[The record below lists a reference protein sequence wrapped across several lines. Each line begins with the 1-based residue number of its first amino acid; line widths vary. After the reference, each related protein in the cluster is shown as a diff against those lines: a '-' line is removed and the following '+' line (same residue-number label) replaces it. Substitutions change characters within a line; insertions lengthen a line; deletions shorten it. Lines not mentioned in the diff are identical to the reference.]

1 MLARA
6 STPEAVRLAL
16 KHAIIASLEEE
27 EASGYELSK
36 RFDVSVA
43 NFWPATPQ
51 QIYRELDRLEADGLL
66 SARLVEQTSRPNK
79 RIFRVTGAG
88 REELGR
94 FIESASKPTAIRD
107 DLLVK
112 VVALDDDNAE
122 SVAAAIRERLE
133 QSEAKLQLYL
143 GIRSAMLGD
152 LDEAGFLASGGRI
165 GNYLALRRGI
175 SFEQDNQ
182 DWCRSSLDAIAE
194 RRTGVPG

>member
-1 MLARA
+1 
-6 STPEAVRLAL
+6 LAL
-16 KHAIIASLEEE
+16 KHAILAALREE

-66 SARLVEQTSRPNK
+66 DAKLVEQDRRPNK
-79 RIFRVTGAG
+79 RVFSPTAAG
-88 REELGR
+88 EEELGR
-94 FIESASKPTAIRD
+94 FIEVPSRPTAIRD

-122 SVAAAIRERLE
+122 AVVAAIEDRLE
-133 QSEAKLQLYL
+133 QSKAKLGLYRR
-143 GIRSAMLGD
+143 IRAAMLGD
-152 LDEAGFLASGGRI
+152 LDEDQYLATGQQL

-182 DWCRSSLDAIAE
+182 AWCRSSLKAIAG
-194 RRTGVPG
+194 RRTGIPG

>member
-1 MLARA
+1 
-6 STPEAVRLAL
+6 LAL
-16 KHAIIASLEEE
+16 KHAILAALEEE

-43 NFWPATPQ
+43 NFWPASPQ

-66 SARLVEQTSRPNK
+66 TATLIEQTSRPNK
-79 RIFRVTGAG
+79 RIFSPTAAG
-88 REELGR
+88 QEELGR
-94 FIESASKPTAIRD
+94 FIETASRPTAIRD

-122 SVAAAIRERLE
+122 AVAAAIRERLE
-133 QSEAKLQLYL
+133 QSETKLDLYRR
-143 GIRSAMLGD
+143 IRSAMLGD
-152 LDEAGFLASGGRI
+152 LDEAEYLASSARI
-165 GNYLALRRGI
+165 GNYLALKRGI

-182 DWCRSSLDAIAE
+182 AWCRSSLKAIAG

>member
-1 MLARA
+1 M
-6 STPEAVRLAL
+6 AL
-16 KHAIIASLEEE
+16 KHAILAALREE

-66 SARLVEQTSRPNK
+66 GARLVEQSRRPNK
-79 RIFRVTGAG
+79 RVFSPTSAG
-88 REELGR
+88 EDELAR
-94 FIESASKPTAIRD
+94 FIETASRPTAIRD

-112 VVALDDDNAE
+112 VVALDDDNAGA
-122 SVAAAIRERLE
+122 VAAAIEDRLE
-133 QSEAKLQLYL
+133 QSEAKLDLYRR
-143 GIRSAMLGD
+143 IRSALLGD
-152 LDEAGFLASGGRI
+152 LDEDEYLATGDQI

-182 DWCRSSLDAIAE
+182 AWCRSSLKVIAG
-194 RRTGVPG
+194 RRTGIPG